1 MIRLKVPIIPNESIL
16 NNLLEK
22 NICTV
27 NDFLQKKTSD
37 LQNICNLQCKQITKL
52 KDDIIVECSSPFING
67 YTIYI
72 DRSSSNIIQTG
83 ILKLDNLLGGGLFTR
98 QIYEFCGP
106 SACGKTQLTYITR
119 IKQILKKK
127 YEFTNQEINSILRK
141 VHVYS
146 VFDLYS
152 LITCLYSLKEKSKPV
167 IFIDSLPA
175 LYLSFVCVNNNDG
188 LCYMNHICSV
198 LKYLSKQNATIIV
211 TNLAI
216 KHSNFT
222 KKRNANSINQE
233 QFDFKPTIGK
243 YWIHI
248 PNTRLMLTTEI
259 NREQKMCITIGK
271 SVHIPINEKCILNI
285 DDCGVL

>member
-106 SACGKTQLTYITR
+106 SACGKTQLTYSILLNIIISTKEDIIYIDTKNKFSVTR

-188 LCYMNHICSV
+188 KLNNCS
-198 LKYLSKQNATIIV
+198 
-211 TNLAI
+211 
-216 KHSNFT
+216 
-222 KKRNANSINQE
+222 E
-233 QFDFKPTIGK
+233 
-243 YWIHI
+243 
-248 PNTRLMLTTEI
+248 
-259 NREQKMCITIGK
+259 
-271 SVHIPINEKCILNI
+271 LNWF
-285 DDCGVL
+285 